1 MGKSVADKMVEE
13 MEQGRVYRTR
23 ELRSLSN
30 NLSLDLKKL
39 VTEKRLILAAPGL
52 YYRPKQSRFGPLPA
66 EQKEL
71 IRAFLGED
79 NYLALSLSDYNPL
92 GLGLTQMY
100 NEVVVYNR
108 RRHGRF
114 ELDGRSYSFRVRPD
128 FPLVLSKEFLLVDV
142 LNNRSELA
150 EETAQL
156 EKLIEKRA
164 KEFDLT
170 TLRAH
175 SQRYGKVATRKFFER
190 LGT

>member
-1 MGKSVADKMVEE
+1 MGASVADKMLEK
-13 MEQGRVYRTR
+13 MEPGRVYRTR
-23 ELRSLSN
+23 ELRPLSN

-39 VTEKRLILAAPGL
+39 VLEKRLILAAPGL
-52 YYRPKQSRFGPLPA
+52 YYRPKQSRFGSLPA
-66 EQKEL
+66 DQRDL
-71 IRAFLGED
+71 IRAFLGDE
-79 NYLALSLSDYNPL
+79 NFLALSLSDYNPL

-150 EETAQL
+150 EKTDQL
-156 EKLIEKRA
+156 EEWVQKRA
-164 KEFDLT
+164 KELDIAMLC
-170 TLRAH
+170 LHA
-175 SQRYGKVATRKFFER
+175 QRYGKVATRKFFEK
-190 LGT
+190 LAP